1 MASRADE
8 RSPTAIRASTRRR
21 AKETGRLDDGLSALT
36 EALAPADRHAVPI
49 SPFAVPA
56 ITKKR
61 AFAGQYR
68 DLRAPEI
75 AIESLA
81 PVENCALFSD
91 RKWLGALSILIASTR
106 FGHSPERRIYGDVF
120 GIIALTHAGQKMAS
134 LPYLGLASA
143 WEESDVCDC
152 PRWRTGSHEAS
163 YL

>member
-1 MASRADE
+1 MTNAFKPRQSRDLKG
-8 RSPTAIRASTRRR
+8 P
-21 AKETGRLDDGLSALT
+21 DGSNLPPSL
-36 EALAPADRHAVPI
+36 RHAVPI
-49 SPFAVPA
+49 SPSAVPA

-120 GIIALTHAGQKMAS
+120 GIIAPTHAGQKMAS

-143 WEESDVCDC
+143 WEESDGCDC